1 MKNLYSSEAID
12 KSICFFNHGKDLV
25 IGGFYD
31 GKIILTNFSKKD
43 EEQIEIIPFKDEKPI
58 LSIEIDKEE
67 KFIFIGN
74 SIGNVLVYKIN
85 QDDKKDWKKHC
96 LLTDQNSSI
105 SHIKCNDELNV
116 WASLSNDGCICL
128 YALPSCKLIRCIKAP
143 PKNYSYIFLSDS
155 PLPCIVLLSDEENT
169 EILVY
174 SINGKLIFKKNEYNK
189 VLCPM
194 IIKDIYS
201 YDYLAYIGNDKV
213 IILSLPKLDV
223 EVTINNLEEINNICV
238 SEDKTTLYAINKDG
252 TETFIIKEDIKKGL
266 SFQNK
271 TSSLSNLKII

>member
-1 MKNLYSSEAID
+1 MKNLYSEAID
-12 KSICFFNHGKDLV
+12 KSICFFNNGKDLI

-31 GKIILTNFSKKD
+31 GKIILTNFSKKED
-43 EEQIEIIPFKDEKPI
+43 NQIEIIPFKDEKPI

-67 KFIFIGN
+67 KFLFIGN

-85 QDDKKDWKKHC
+85 QDNKNDWEKHC

-128 YALPSCKLIRCIKAP
+128 YTLPSCKLIRCIKAP

-155 PLPCIVLLSDEENT
+155 PLPCIVLLSDEDNT

-174 SINGKLIFKKNEYNK
+174 SINGKLIFKRNEYNK
-189 VLCPM
+189 ILCPM

-201 YDYLAYIGNDKV
+201 YDYLAYIGNDHV
-213 IILSLPKLDV
+213 NILSLPKLEV
-223 EVTINNLEEINNICV
+223 EVTINNLNEINYICV
-238 SEDKTTLYAINKDG
+238 SEDKKTLYAINKDG
-252 TETFIIKEDIKKGL
+252 TETFIIKEEVKKGL

-271 TSSLSNLKII
+271 TSSLYNVKII